1 MVTLSKASYQNQTR
15 VSEFIGLS
23 TEVKPDSN
31 VENGSTFYCMDT
43 QQLYMYDEQGQQ
55 WRLQ

>member
-23 TEVKPDSN
+23 TDNKPTD
-31 VENGSTFYCMDT
+31 VGNGSTFYCMDT

>member
-23 TEVKPDSN
+23 TDNIRKDDV
-31 VENGSTFYCMDT
+31 NG
-43 QQLYMYDEQGQQ
+43 
-55 WRLQ
+55 

>member
-23 TEVKPDSN
+23 TDVKPDSN
-31 VENGSTFYCMDT
+31 VENDSTFYCMDT

>member
-1 MVTLSKASYQNQTR
+1 MVTLGKASYQSQTR
-15 VSEFIGLS
+15 VSEFYGLS
-23 TEVKPDSN
+23 TDNKPTEN

-43 QQLYMYDEQGQQ
+43 QQLYMWDKQGQV

>member
-15 VSEFIGLS
+15 ISEFIGLS
-23 TEVKPDSN
+23 TDVKPDSN
-31 VENGSTFYCMDT
+31 VGNGSTFYCMDT

-55 WRLQ
+55 WILQ